1 MGVPIAFETGGLQQL
16 DPSTWGN
23 PATGD
28 LVTLIYVDAVPDLP
42 APLEDIDALRRKL
55 TEQQAEFGCLIEAYT
70 IAVAGQPAL
79 LRLEKFPLADGGG
92 LGFTAGIVVPKAT
105 CSAILKIMCRETGRS
120 GTREAAIVPK
130 VGFQNMF
137 RPHPYAP
144 EVRGK
149 LPYNVAD
156 DAQWDSQF
164 PDHPLSRA
172 RRWISLASRTARIDP
187 RFAALPP
194 FTGPATPD
202 AFADLSAAAEE
213 TPAPAVS
220 SGPPL
225 SGPPLSGSAPSG
237 PAPSGSAPSGPSLSG
252 PSLSG
257 SAPSG
262 PGPSGPSLSGPG
274 ASGPGA
280 SGPGPSAA
288 VSPPGTAA
296 GAAETAPIPSASAL
310 GKAPR
315 KPAAP
320 APATPTPG
328 SIPRLPASAAAYAA
342 TPSAAKTTAMP
353 PSVDFS
359 QPPATDRAT
368 ASARTDN
375 GWTPPD
381 DDARPATSSNGN
393 ASDAAETTAMPAGIP
408 LGSLRTSDNSAETT
422 VLSTDPDDAHRPDH
436 PENPWH
442 VPESSPEPKLPA
454 DQTTAIPARPARD
467 SDSPRAETDERFPGA
482 ADETTALPS
491 SRASTYDP
499 PPPETVSAG
508 AETRPIPK
516 G

>member
-1 MGVPIAFETGGLQQL
+1 MPIAFETGGLQQL

-213 TPAPAVS
+213 TPAPAAS

-225 SGPPLSGSAPSG
+225 SG

-252 PSLSG
+252 P
-257 SAPSG
+257 APSG
-262 PGPSGPSLSGPG
+262 PAPSRPAPSRPARAGPGPGGAGRGGAGAGGPARAGPG
-274 ASGPGA
+274 ARGGGGA
-280 SGPGPSAA
+280 ARNRRGRGGDRADPECLGVGQGAA
-288 VSPPGTAA
+288 QARRTRAGDTYAGEHSPP
-296 GAAETAPIPSASAL
+296 
-310 GKAPR
+310 
-315 KPAAP
+315 
-320 APATPTPG
+320 PG
-328 SIPRLPASAAAYAA
+328 QRGRLRRDPQRRQDDGHARVGGFLAAAR
-342 TPSAAKTTAMP
+342 
-353 PSVDFS
+353 
-359 QPPATDRAT
+359 DRP
-368 ASARTDN
+368 RD
-375 GWTPPD
+375 G
-381 DDARPATSSNGN
+381 
-393 ASDAAETTAMPAGIP
+393 
-408 LGSLRTSDNSAETT
+408 LG
-422 VLSTDPDDAHRPDH
+422 AH
-436 PENPWH
+436 
-442 VPESSPEPKLPA
+442 
-454 DQTTAIPARPARD
+454 
-467 SDSPRAETDERFPGA
+467 
-482 ADETTALPS
+482 
-491 SRASTYDP
+491 
-499 PPPETVSAG
+499 
-508 AETRPIPK
+508 
-516 G
+516 

>member
-1 MGVPIAFETGGLQQL
+1 MPIAFETGGLQQL

-28 LVTLIYVDAVPDLP
+28 LVTLVYVDAVPDLP

-79 LRLEKFPLADGGG
+79 LRLEKFPLGDGAG

-194 FTGPATPD
+194 FTGPAAPD
-202 AFADLSAAAEE
+202 EFAELSALAEE
-213 TPAPAVS
+213 ASSPAASSVEASSAQASSPPA
-220 SGPPL
+220 L
-225 SGPPLSGSAPSG
+225 SAQAPSG
-237 PAPSGSAPSGPSLSG
+237 HAPSAPVPSAPAPMSP
-252 PSLSG
+252 
-257 SAPSG
+257 
-262 PGPSGPSLSGPG
+262 
-274 ASGPGA
+274 
-280 SGPGPSAA
+280 AA
-288 VSPPGTAA
+288 AT
-296 GAAETAPIPSASAL
+296 AAETAPIPSASAL

-320 APATPTPG
+320 APTTPTPG

-342 TPSAAKTTAMP
+342 APSAAAKTTAIP
-353 PSVDFS
+353 ASVDFS
-359 QPPATDRAT
+359 QPPATDISGST
-368 ASARTDN
+368 AN
-375 GWTPPD
+375 GWATPENGAQPS
-381 DDARPATSSNGN
+381 SSNGN
-393 ASDAAETTAMPAGIP
+393 TSDAAETTAMPAGIP
-408 LGSLRTSDNSAETT
+408 LGSLRTSDNPAETT
-422 VLSTDPDDAHRPDH
+422 VLSTGPEPDDAHGSPN

-442 VPESSPEPKLPA
+442 IPESSAESKLPA
-454 DQTTAIPARPARD
+454 DKTTAIPTRPARD
-467 SDSPRAETDERFPGA
+467 PDASRTDAHQHFTSG

-491 SRASTYDP
+491 TRTTAYDHDNPAS
-499 PPPETVSAG
+499 PETVSAG

-516 G
+516 S

>member
-1 MGVPIAFETGGLQQL
+1 MPIAFETGGLQQL

-213 TPAPAVS
+213 TPAPAAS

-237 PAPSGSAPSGPSLSG
+237 PAPSGPSLSG
-252 PSLSG
+252 PG
-257 SAPSG
+257 PSG
-262 PGPSGPSLSGPG
+262 PGPSGP
-274 ASGPGA
+274 AA

-288 VSPPGTAA
+288 VSPPRTAA
-296 GAAETAPIPSASAL
+296 GAGGTPPKPTGSGDGNGPRQAP
-310 GKAPR
+310 PR
-315 KPAAP
+315 PHPDRKSRGA
-320 APATPTPG
+320 G
-328 SIPRLPASAAAYAA
+328 GRHAAA
-342 TPSAAKTTAMP
+342 S
-353 PSVDFS
+353 
-359 QPPATDRAT
+359 
-368 ASARTDN
+368 RT
-375 GWTPPD
+375 GGVRSGQWHRPRPV
-381 DDARPATSSNGN
+381 AGRRPA
-393 ASDAAETTAMPAGIP
+393 
-408 LGSLRTSDNSAETT
+408 
-422 VLSTDPDDAHRPDH
+422 
-436 PENPWH
+436 
-442 VPESSPEPKLPA
+442 
-454 DQTTAIPARPARD
+454 
-467 SDSPRAETDERFPGA
+467 
-482 ADETTALPS
+482 
-491 SRASTYDP
+491 
-499 PPPETVSAG
+499 
-508 AETRPIPK
+508 
-516 G
+516 

>member
-1 MGVPIAFETGGLQQL
+1 MPIAFETGGLQQL

-213 TPAPAVS
+213 TPAPAAS

-225 SGPPLSGSAPSG
+225 SG

-252 PSLSG
+252 P
-257 SAPSG
+257 APSG
-262 PGPSGPSLSGPG
+262 PAPSGPSLSGPG
-274 ASGPGA
+274 PSGPGPSGPAA
-280 SGPGPSAA
+280 SGPGPSGAGW
-288 VSPPGTAA
+288 PPGPPPGAPAGSGHPPPPSPRAPHRGRAA
-296 GAAETAPIPSASAL
+296 
-310 GKAPR
+310 
-315 KPAAP
+315 PAAP
-320 APATPTPG
+320 GQADRRG
-328 SIPRLPASAAAYAA
+328 M
-342 TPSAAKTTAMP
+342 TA
-353 PSVDFS
+353 
-359 QPPATDRAT
+359 RA
-368 ASARTDN
+368 R
-375 GWTPPD
+375 
-381 DDARPATSSNGN
+381 
-393 ASDAAETTAMPAGIP
+393 
-408 LGSLRTSDNSAETT
+408 
-422 VLSTDPDDAHRPDH
+422 H
-436 PENPWH
+436 
-442 VPESSPEPKLPA
+442 
-454 DQTTAIPARPARD
+454 
-467 SDSPRAETDERFPGA
+467 
-482 ADETTALPS
+482 
-491 SRASTYDP
+491 
-499 PPPETVSAG
+499 
-508 AETRPIPK
+508 
-516 G
+516 

>member
-79 LRLEKFPLADGGG
+79 LRLEKFPLADGAG

-194 FTGPATPD
+194 FTGPAAPD
-202 AFADLSAAAEE
+202 AFAELSAHAEE
-213 TPAPAVS
+213 IPAA
-220 SGPPL
+220 
-225 SGPPLSGSAPSG
+225 SAPPG
-237 PAPSGSAPSGPSLSG
+237 PAP
-252 PSLSG
+252 
-257 SAPSG
+257 
-262 PGPSGPSLSGPG
+262 
-274 ASGPGA
+274 
-280 SGPGPSAA
+280 

-315 KPAAP
+315 KPPAP

-342 TPSAAKTTAMP
+342 APSAAKTTAMP
-353 PSVDFS
+353 ASVDFS
-359 QPPATDRAT
+359 QPPATDRAMT
-368 ASARTDN
+368 SASTDN
-375 GWTPPD
+375 GWTAPENGT
-381 DDARPATSSNGN
+381 RSPAPNGN

-408 LGSLRTSDNSAETT
+408 LGSLRTSDNPAETT
-422 VLSTDPDDAHRPDH
+422 VLPTGPEPDEAHRSAH
-436 PENPWH
+436 PESPWH
-442 VPESSPEPKLPA
+442 APESPGESKLPA
-454 DQTTAIPARPARD
+454 DKTTAIPTRPARD
-467 SDSPRAETDERFPGA
+467 PDTSHFDADQRFPSGT
-482 ADETTALPS
+482 DETTALPS
-491 SRASTYDP
+491 ARDHAPQDNP

-516 G
+516 S